1 MQYVRFRLKCTCVWA
16 CSSYW
21 LLSLAVVVAVVSAV
35 VVVVAVVVA
44 ARKKKQITRHHHH
57 HHYRR
62 HQRFIASV
70 LGPRPGI
77 IARHFFT
84 LIFHC
89 CAISRNSLAEKGDT
103 HVYWKMVNARRPEHL
118 EQARQM
124 LSATAQQFVQR
135 VPDSQQFPLVCPAP
149 LLSKKSQQGSE
160 VRSKVVE

>member
-1 MQYVRFRLKCTCVWA
+1 
-16 CSSYW
+16 
-21 LLSLAVVVAVVSAV
+21 LLSLAVVVVVVSAV

-44 ARKKKQITRHHHH
+44 ARKEKKSTRHHHH
-57 HHYRR
+57 HHYHR

-70 LGPRPGI
+70 LSPPPSI
-77 IARHFFT
+77 IARYFSR
-84 LIFHC
+84 

-118 EQARQM
+118 EQARQT
-124 LSATAQQFVQR
+124 LSATAQQFVRR